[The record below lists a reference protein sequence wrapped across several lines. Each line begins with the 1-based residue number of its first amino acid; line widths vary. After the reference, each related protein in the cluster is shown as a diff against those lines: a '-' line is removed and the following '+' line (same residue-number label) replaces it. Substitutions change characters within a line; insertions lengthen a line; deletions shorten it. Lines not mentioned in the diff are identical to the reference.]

1 MRSLLKM
8 KTFLRTVVL
17 ATAVSLTVSLGTWL
31 PVSVVQA
38 ATNGQQNGDQ
48 ASSVASSGDSTMH
61 TGAQVYAEHCSMCHG
76 KSREGNP
83 PAYPSLVGIK
93 RQLSDEQIA
102 TLIHNGKGGMP
113 PFPLLPQNE
122 VAALLEFL
130 ATSPA
135 GAAPQAAHSSLL
147 ARKGIE
153 LSPEAAA
160 GGALFQ
166 QNCAFCHGRDA
177 MGGETG
183 PDLTRSKLVL
193 TDSDGSKIA
202 QVVSE
207 GRTSGDKKMPA
218 FQFSSSEI
226 QALVAFIRA
235 RVVAADAMKGGRRGV
250 DVSDLQTGNAER
262 GKQYFYGA
270 GGCAKCHSPTGDLAG
285 VATRYEG
292 LQLEERMLY
301 PRNAKSTVTVT
312 LPTAQKI
319 TGTLAYRDEFT
330 IALTDHAGNYKSWP
344 ADSVK
349 YTIDSPVNAHVELF
363 SRYTDDDIH
372 NLMAYIQTLR

>member
-1 MRSLLKM
+1 MKLLLNTNKSLSTVILAAAAWLGANLAARSPM
-8 KTFLRTVVL
+8 DIVHA
-17 ATAVSLTVSLGTWL
+17 ATAGQESGA
-31 PVSVVQA
+31 QA
-38 ATNGQQNGDQ
+38 TSA
-48 ASSVASSGDSTMH
+48 ASPEDSAAH
-61 TGAQVYAEHCSMCHG
+61 AGAQVYAEHCSMCHG
-76 KSREGNP
+76 KNREGNP
-83 PAYPSLVGIK
+83 PTYPSLAGIK
-93 RQLSDEQIA
+93 HQLSDEQIA

-113 PFPLLPQNE
+113 PFPALPQNE
-122 VAALLEFL
+122 VAGLLEFL
-130 ATSPA
+130 GTSPN
-135 GAAPQAAHSSLL
+135 GAAQPAPHSSML
-147 ARKGIE
+147 ARKGIQI
-153 LSPEAAA
+153 SPEAAA

-218 FQFSSSEI
+218 FQFSSSQI

-250 DVSDLQTGNAER
+250 DVSDLQTGNAEQ

-285 VATRYEG
+285 VASRYEG

-301 PRNAKSTVTVT
+301 PRGAKSTVTVT
-312 LPTAQKI
+312 LSDGQKI
-319 TGTLAYRDEFT
+319 TGTLAYHDEFT
-330 IALTDHAGNYKSWP
+330 IALTDHTGTYKSWP
-344 ADSVK
+344 TGSVK
-349 YTIDSPVNAHVELF
+349 YSIDSPVNAHVEMF